1 VQRIEERHVQA
12 LFDPLKRGQV
22 NSLDF
27 HCISILDCI
36 ARNNTRSLLV
46 PQVYAVASASVA
58 LQDLMN
64 GTSAIA
70 PVARRLSIILGLD
83 RVPPR
88 LHDCC

>member
-1 VQRIEERHVQA
+1 MQRIEERHVQA

-46 PQVYAVASASVA
+46 PQVSHSVSTIIFGCIA
-58 LQDLMN
+58 LRYMQLLVQVLVQIQLQEQLLMQV
-64 GTSAIA
+64 SVLLRA
-70 PVARRLSIILGLD
+70 
-83 RVPPR
+83 
-88 LHDCC
+88 